1 MLFLSFP
8 QPCIII
14 NNIQQLRVQLEKMF
28 EAMGG
33 KDVSFHT
40 CCNCCDCANIALLLY
55 SSHFVFFQ
63 LNVEASDFL
72 KELQNK
78 LNSVMDDLSRIF
90 AVRWLCL
97 FDSFGTKR
105 CCNRFPQLISE
116 SVFIFFFL
124 CGDVVS
130 SPRLRT
136 T

>member
-1 MLFLSFP
+1 MPLVSAA

-40 CCNCCDCANIALLLY
+40 CCYRY
-55 SSHFVFFQ
+55 SSLHRCDASCICNILSPSQ

-90 AVRWLCL
+90 AVRWACSRSLKLTSALQL
-97 FDSFGTKR
+97 FSEL
-105 CCNRFPQLISE
+105 LIH
-116 SVFIFFFL
+116 VFIYGPMQFPAS
-124 CGDVVS
+124 D
-130 SPRLRT
+130 
-136 T
+136 

>member
-1 MLFLSFP
+1 MCVTGFAFLP

-33 KDVSFHT
+33 KNVRLPYGFLSILLSYVKVLIPNASF
-40 CCNCCDCANIALLLY
+40 L
-55 SSHFVFFQ
+55 SQ

-90 AVRWLCL
+90 AVRFLL
-97 FDSFGTKR
+97 ILPGSIFSF
-105 CCNRFPQLISE
+105 
-116 SVFIFFFL
+116 
-124 CGDVVS
+124 
-130 SPRLRT
+130 
-136 T
+136 